1 MWGEIFPLLFELLWG
16 MIFPS
21 LLDCSGGPHLI
32 VADKYLGL
40 NGLAWVLGLI
50 GGPIPLLFVFCR
62 GRLPGFVYLVFS
74 KQILMLW
81 AWALAKSGHLH

>member
-1 MWGEIFPLLFELLWG
+1 

-21 LLDCSGGPHLI
+21 LLDCSSGPHLI

-50 GGPIPLLFVFCR
+50 GGPIPLLLVFCR
-62 GRLPGFVYLVFS
+62 GRLLGRRRLLDFVYLRFS

-81 AWALAKSGHLH
+81 AWALAKSGHLHK